1 MFKKF
6 PKAVCLLA
14 VLVGGA
20 RADETDLE
28 RFAEFYLPPAETATV
43 IAAPVFGHVNATGVG
58 RARVWF
64 GAADL
69 TFLRKGYIAVA
80 SGGYGRGD
88 AESYGARSH
97 DFYEYRRGWLDGYYG
112 WRVLGGRAA
121 GVYLGGRVGLG
132 RSTFNEERL
141 LKTADGPLLE
151 RLKIQG
157 DEVTGFAVVGFAGYW
172 VDKYLWSAEAMLGYR
187 YTVARY
193 FHGGPELRSVTRH
206 RVAAGLSGRFTYRIR
221 RMISVSAGVE
231 YYPNLT
237 SGGEGWHFEYRDGVV
252 ASDEKLHRE
261 FAFWFGPSLML

>member
-1 MFKKF
+1 VFKKF

-20 RADETDLE
+20 QADETDLE

-43 IAAPVFGHVNATGVG
+43 IAAPVFGQINATGVG

-64 GAADL
+64 GAVNL
-69 TFLRKGYIAVA
+69 TFLRKGYIVVA
-80 SGGYGRGD
+80 SGGYGHGD

-97 DFYEYRRGWLDGYYG
+97 DFYEYRRGWLDGCYG
-112 WRVLGGRAA
+112 LRALGGRVA
-121 GVYLGGRVGLG
+121 GVYLGGRIGLG
-132 RSTFNEERL
+132 RSTFNEERV

-157 DEVTGFAVVGFAGYW
+157 DEVTGFGVAGFAGYW
-172 VDKYLWSAEAMLGYR
+172 ADKFMWSGEAGFGYR

-206 RVAAGLSGRFTYRIR
+206 RVTAGFSGRFTYRIR

>member
-1 MFKKF
+1 MIRAANTKF
-6 PKAVCLLA
+6 VLLLA
-14 VLVGGA
+14 IVAA

-28 RFAEFYLPPAETATV
+28 RFVELPPPVAETATV
-43 IAAPVFGHVNATGVG
+43 IAAPVFGEVNATGVG

-64 GAADL
+64 GAANL

-88 AESYGARSH
+88 AEFYGKVSH
-97 DFYEYRRGWLDGYYG
+97 DFYEYRRGWLDGYLG
-112 WRVLGGRAA
+112 RRVLGGRAT

-132 RSTFNEERL
+132 RSTFNEERVF
-141 LKTADGPLLE
+141 KTADGPLLD

-157 DEVTGFAVVGFAGYW
+157 DEVTGLAVVGSAGYW
-172 VDKYLWSAEAMLGYR
+172 AEKFIWSGEAGFGYR

-206 RVAAGLSGRFTYRIR
+206 RVAAGFSGRFTYRIR
-221 RMISVSAGVE
+221 RMISVSAGAE
-231 YYPNLT
+231 YYPDLT
-237 SGGEGWHFEYRDGVV
+237 SGGEGWYFEYRDGVTV
-252 ASDEKLHRE
+252 SDEKLHRE